1 MYEKTQQGTIIN
13 MMVGIVLLI
22 LLSLA
27 WMTKTPETLLT
38 GLFLGIVLLLFW
50 RMTVR
55 VDPEHIT
62 ISYGIG
68 LIRKT
73 IERTEIIE
81 VAPVRNKWYYGFGIR
96 IIPRGRLYNISG
108 LDAVELS
115 MKNGR
120 VIRIGTADQTGLLA
134 ALKRKK

>member
-1 MYEKTQQGTIIN
+1 